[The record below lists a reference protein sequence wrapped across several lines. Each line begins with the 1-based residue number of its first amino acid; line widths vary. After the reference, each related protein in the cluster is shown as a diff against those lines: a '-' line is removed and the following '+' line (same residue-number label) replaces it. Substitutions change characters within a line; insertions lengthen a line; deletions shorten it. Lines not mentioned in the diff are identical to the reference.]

1 MTLETFLLW
10 VAVGAIA
17 GYLASLV
24 VGTGFGVVGDIVIGV
39 VGAFLGGWIFR
50 ALGWHTPF
58 GGIAIFISFL
68 EKIGLVEAVRQH
80 MPIRFRSRN
89 HIDPTFTFIAFLV
102 SRLSTA

>member
-24 VGTGFGVVGDIVIGV
+24 VGTGFGVVGDIIIGV

-50 ALGWHTPF
+50 AMGWHTPF
-58 GGIAIFISFL
+58 GGIAGTVVVAFV
-68 EKIGLVEAVRQH
+68 GAVLLMLMLRVV
-80 MPIRFRSRN
+80 RRRR
-89 HIDPTFTFIAFLV
+89 A
-102 SRLSTA
+102 